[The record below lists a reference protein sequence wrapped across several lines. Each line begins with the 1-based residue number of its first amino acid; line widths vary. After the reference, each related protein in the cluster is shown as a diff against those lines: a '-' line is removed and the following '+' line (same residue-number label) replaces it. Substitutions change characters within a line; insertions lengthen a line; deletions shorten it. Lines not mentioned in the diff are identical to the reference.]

1 MSLFKNLKELANK
14 IINKFERYKGDIR
27 KDTPE
32 RQRLIK
38 EAIVEDGKK
47 SFVQKIKAQ
56 FIRILYKEDVKKE
69 IGRELEL
76 KDTFRMAADLNQL
89 LLLINK
95 EAHDYVKLNMGD
107 GARKDILNYRTG
119 RFARSV
125 RAEAIDQDGEE
136 ISVHYTFM
144 REIYGTFMPG
154 GKQEFPRSRRPDH
167 LIRKSIRQLA
177 FEKANT
183 SVKAILKG
191 GARIGR
197 DD

>member
-1 MSLFKNLKELANK
+1 MSLFKDLKELANK
-14 IINKFERYKGDIR
+14 IVNKFENHKGDIR
-27 KDTPE
+27 NNTPE
-32 RQRLIK
+32 RQRLIR
-38 EAIVEDGKK
+38 EAIVQNGKK
-47 SFVQKIKAQ
+47 SFLERLKRKFREIFDREGLQ
-56 FIRILYKEDVKKE
+56 KE
-69 IGRELEL
+69 IERLELEE
-76 KDTFRMAADLNQL
+76 TFRIAADLNQL

-107 GARKDILNYRTG
+107 GARRDILNYRTG

-125 RAEAIDQDGEE
+125 RAESIDQDGAD

-177 FEKANT
+177 FEKANI

>member
-1 MSLFKNLKELANK
+1 MSLFKNLRELADK
-14 IINKFERYKGDIR
+14 IIRKFEGYKGDIR
-27 KDTPE
+27 RDTPE

-38 EAIVEDGKK
+38 EAIREDGKK
-47 SFVQKIKAQ
+47 SFIDKVKSQ
-56 FIRILYKEDVKKE
+56 FIRIFHKEEVKKE
-69 IGRELEL
+69 ISRELEL
-76 KDTFRMAADLNQL
+76 KDTFRIAADLNQL

-125 RAEAIDQDGEE
+125 RAEAIDQDGEQ

-154 GKQEFPRSRRPDH
+154 GRQEFPRSRRPDH
-167 LIRKSIRQLA
+167 LIRTSIRQLA

>member
-1 MSLFKNLKELANK
+1 MSLFKNLRELTDK
-14 IINKFERYKGDIR
+14 IIRKFEGYKGDIR

-38 EAIVEDGKK
+38 EAIREDGKK
-47 SFVQKIKAQ
+47 SFIGKVKSQ
-56 FIRILYKEDVKKE
+56 FIRIFHKEEVKKE
-69 IGRELEL
+69 ISRELEL
-76 KDTFRMAADLNQL
+76 KDTFRIAADLNQL

-125 RAEAIDQDGEE
+125 RAESIDQDGGD

-177 FEKANT
+177 FEKANI
-183 SVKAILKG
+183 SVKTILKG